1 MSSKRSHR
9 GARAAAHSAPPASI
23 GPVPKTPAEIDAM
36 AASGAVLAECL
47 DMLEA
52 AVAPGVTTL
61 TLDEMAEQFIRS
73 RGGVPTFKG
82 YHGFPGSICPSVN
95 EEVVHAIPGP
105 YALTD
110 GDIISID
117 CGVTLDGW
125 VSDSARTIPVGNVSD
140 TAHRLLDATRLS
152 LVAGIAAAV
161 PGARVGD
168 IGSAVQQ
175 VVERAGFHVVRS
187 LVGHGV
193 GRTMH
198 EEPQVPNFGRPGT
211 GVQLEEGVVIAI
223 EPMVTEGNPGVVMGG
238 DGWVV
243 ATRDGGLSAHF
254 EHTVAITAHG
264 PRILT
269 RLAS

>member
-1 MSSKRSHR
+1 
-9 GARAAAHSAPPASI
+9 
-23 GPVPKTPAEIDAM
+23 VPKSPAEVDAM

-61 TLDEMAEQFIRS
+61 QLDEMAEQFIRE
-73 RGGVPTFKG
+73 RGGVPSFKG

-105 YALTD
+105 YALAE

-125 VSDSARTIPVGNVSD
+125 VSDSARTIPVGQVSQAATD
-140 TAHRLLDATRLS
+140 LMDATRRS
-152 LVAGIAAAV
+152 LAAGISQAR
-161 PGARVGD
+161 PGNRTGD
-168 IGSAVQQ
+168 IGAAVQD
-175 VVERAGFHVVRS
+175 VVERAGFNVVRT

-193 GRTMH
+193 GRSMH
-198 EEPQVPNFGRPGT
+198 EEPQVPNFGQAGT
-211 GVQLEEGVVIAI
+211 GVLLEEGVVIAI
-223 EPMVTEGNPGVVMGG
+223 EPMVTERDPEVVLGG

-243 ATRDGGLSAHF
+243 STKDQGLAAHF
-254 EHTVAITAHG
+254 EHTVAITAAG

-269 RLAS
+269 RVAR

>member
-1 MSSKRSHR
+1 MSSKRSQR
-9 GARAAAHSAPPASI
+9 GAKAAAQSAPPAHMA
-23 GPVPKTPAEIDAM
+23 PVPKTPAEIDAM
-36 AASGAVLAECL
+36 AASGAVLAKCL
-47 DMLEA
+47 DVLEA
-52 AVAPGVTTL
+52 AVAPGITTL
-61 TLDEMAEQFIRS
+61 SLDEIAEEFIRAH
-73 RGGVPTFKG
+73 GGIPTFKG
-82 YHGFPGSICPSVN
+82 YHGFPGTICPSVN

-105 YALTD
+105 YALTA

-125 VSDSARTIPVGNVSD
+125 VSDSARTIPVGEVSD
-140 TAHRLLDATRLS
+140 TARRLLDATRLS
-152 LVAGIAAAV
+152 LAAGISAAV

-168 IGSAVQQ
+168 IGSAVQE

-211 GVQLEEGVVIAI
+211 GVELEEGVVIAI
-223 EPMVTEGNPGVVMGG
+223 EPMVTEGNPEVVMGG

-243 ATRDGGLSAHF
+243 ATRDGGLAAHF
-254 EHTVAITAHG
+254 EHTVAITAQG

-269 RLAS
+269 RVAE

>member
-1 MSSKRSHR
+1 
-9 GARAAAHSAPPASI
+9 
-23 GPVPKTPAEIDAM
+23 VPKSPAVVDAM

-61 TLDEMAEQFIRS
+61 QLDEMAEQFIRE
-73 RGGVPTFKG
+73 RGGVPSFKG

-105 YALTD
+105 YALAE
-110 GDIISID
+110 GDIVSID

-125 VSDSARTIPVGNVSD
+125 VSDSARTIPVGQVSQAATD
-140 TAHRLLDATRLS
+140 LMDATRRS
-152 LVAGIAAAV
+152 LAAGISQAR
-161 PGARVGD
+161 PGNRTGD
-168 IGSAVQQ
+168 IGAAVQD
-175 VVERAGFHVVRS
+175 VVERAGFNVVRT

-193 GRTMH
+193 GRSMH
-198 EEPQVPNFGRPGT
+198 EEPQVPNFGQAGT
-211 GVQLEEGVVIAI
+211 GVLLEEGVVIAI
-223 EPMVTEGNPGVVMGG
+223 EPMVTERDPEVVLGG

-243 ATRDGGLSAHF
+243 STKDQGLAAHF
-254 EHTVAITAHG
+254 EHTVAITAAG

-269 RLAS
+269 RVAR

>member
-1 MSSKRSHR
+1 
-9 GARAAAHSAPPASI
+9 
-23 GPVPKTPAEIDAM
+23 M

-47 DMLEA
+47 DLLEA
-52 AVAPGVTTL
+52 AVAPGVTTRE
-61 TLDEMAEQFIRS
+61 LDQMAEEFIRS
-73 RGGVPTFKG
+73 RDGVPSFKG

-105 YALTD
+105 HALAE

-125 VSDSARTIPVGNVSD
+125 VSDSARTIAVGEVSQVATD
-140 TAHRLLDATRLS
+140 LMDATRRS
-152 LVAGIAAAV
+152 LAAGISQAR
-161 PGARVGD
+161 PGNRTGD
-168 IGSAVQQ
+168 IGAAVQD
-175 VVERAGFHVVRS
+175 VVERAGFNVVRT

-193 GRTMH
+193 GRSMH

-211 GVQLEEGVVIAI
+211 GVRLAEGVVIAI
-223 EPMVTEGNPGVVMGG
+223 EPMVTEGDPEVVLGG

-243 ATRDGGLSAHF
+243 ATKDMGLAAHF
-254 EHTVAITAHG
+254 EHTVAITASG

-269 RLAS
+269 RVST

>member
-1 MSSKRSHR
+1 
-9 GARAAAHSAPPASI
+9 
-23 GPVPKTPAEIDAM
+23 M

-47 DMLEA
+47 DLLEA

-61 TLDEMAEQFIRS
+61 ALDEMAEEFIRD
-73 RGGVPTFKG
+73 RGGVPSFKG
-82 YHGFPGSICPSVN
+82 YHGFPGTICPSVN

-105 YALTD
+105 RALAD

-125 VSDSARTIPVGNVSD
+125 VSDSARTISAGDVGPVATHLMD
-140 TAHRLLDATRLS
+140 TTRRALA
-152 LVAGIAAAV
+152 AGITQ
-161 PGARVGD
+161 ARVGNRTGD
-168 IGSAVQQ
+168 IGAAVQE
-175 VVERAGFHVVRS
+175 VVERAGFNVVRT

-193 GRTMH
+193 GRSMH

-211 GVQLEEGVVIAI
+211 GALLEEGVVIAI
-223 EPMVTEGNPGVVMGG
+223 EPMVTQGDPEVVLGD

-243 ATRDGGLSAHF
+243 CTRDLGLSAHF
-254 EHTVAITAHG
+254 EHTVALTMSG

-269 RLAS
+269 RRHG

>member
-1 MSSKRSHR
+1 MSKRSR
-9 GARAAAHSAPPASI
+9 STA
-23 GPVPKTPAEIDAM
+23 GPIPKTPAEVDAM

-47 DMLEA
+47 DLLEA

-61 TLDEMAEQFIRS
+61 ELDQMAEEFIRS
-73 RGGVPTFKG
+73 RDGVPSFKG

-105 YALTD
+105 YALAD

-125 VSDSARTIPVGNVSD
+125 VSDSARTIAVGQVSQVATD
-140 TAHRLLDATRLS
+140 LMDATRRS
-152 LVAGIAAAV
+152 LAAGISQAR
-161 PGARVGD
+161 PGNRTGD
-168 IGSAVQQ
+168 IGAAVQD
-175 VVERAGFHVVRS
+175 VVERAGFSVVRT

-193 GRTMH
+193 GRSMH
-198 EEPQVPNFGRPGT
+198 EEPQVPNFGQPGT
-211 GVQLEEGVVIAI
+211 GVRLEEGVVIAI
-223 EPMVTEGNPGVVMGG
+223 EPMVTEKDPEVVLGG

-243 ATRDGGLSAHF
+243 STRDMGLAAHF
-254 EHTVAITAHG
+254 EHTVAITASG

-269 RLAS
+269 RVST